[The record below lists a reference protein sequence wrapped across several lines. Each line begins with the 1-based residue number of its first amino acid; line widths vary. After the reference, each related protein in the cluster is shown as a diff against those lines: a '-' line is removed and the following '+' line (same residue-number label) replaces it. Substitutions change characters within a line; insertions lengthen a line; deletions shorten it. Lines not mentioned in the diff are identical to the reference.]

1 MGRVVVECRGVLAE
15 VLSDAEGPARPGQDD
30 RAHVG
35 VGGYLL
41 ERRNQRF
48 LDLDRQRVVAVGP
61 VERDGGDRVGAVDEY
76 DVVGHRSSSRMGRP
90 SDRLRP
96 RNSATTFSP
105 HLTLTS

>member
-1 MGRVVVECRGVLAE
+1 LKKQKAI
-15 VLSDAEGPARPGQDD
+15 DAYPIKPAFAPT
-30 RAHVG
+30 
-35 VGGYLL
+35 
-41 ERRNQRF
+41 

-76 DVVGHRSSSRMGRP
+76 DVLGHRSSSRMGRP

-105 HLTLTS
+105 HRTLTS